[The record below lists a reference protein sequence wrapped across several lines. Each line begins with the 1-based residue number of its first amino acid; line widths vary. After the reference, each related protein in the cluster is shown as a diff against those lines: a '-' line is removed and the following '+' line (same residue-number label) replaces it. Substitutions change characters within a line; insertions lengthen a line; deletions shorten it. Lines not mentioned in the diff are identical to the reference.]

1 MKRQKGAFYRTP
13 PQHCTKYQI
22 PVTLHPKRT
31 KNGSR
36 ANREASTIHTMTTTS
51 AITQAAAAGA
61 VVMVALPQTVWEE
74 TQAAIHEMKQTISAM
89 AEGMN
94 QQDQKEWLGREE
106 TMQLLQISPATLQ
119 RYRDRHVIE
128 FSQWGRKILYSRKSI
143 EKLMQDHFIAKGG
156 NA

>member
-1 MKRQKGAFYRTP
+1 
-13 PQHCTKYQI
+13 
-22 PVTLHPKRT
+22 
-31 KNGSR
+31 
-36 ANREASTIHTMTTTS
+36 MTTTS

-61 VVMVALPQTVWEE
+61 VVMVALPHTVWEE